1 MLYFEKEYT
10 SQWAKTHNDRGV
22 GEAQEGW
29 SHLKNYLIHLPHFK
43 N

>member
-22 GEAQEGW
+22 GEAQKGG
-29 SHLKNYLIHLPHFK
+29 LT
-43 N
+43 